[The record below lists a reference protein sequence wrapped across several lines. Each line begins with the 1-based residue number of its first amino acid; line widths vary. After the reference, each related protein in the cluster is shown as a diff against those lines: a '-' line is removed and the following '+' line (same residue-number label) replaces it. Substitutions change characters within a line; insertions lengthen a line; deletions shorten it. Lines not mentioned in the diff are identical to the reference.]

1 MKTKQGNE
9 EKRRK
14 KKRRDRERRQER
26 LLKFPEKLVL
36 RSGLPPN
43 RLGLAQS
50 DGTLVRRNLA
60 NEFHSLGED
69 TESENSQDPS
79 TVPTP
84 SVFGSVPPNPAVP
97 VLAVPAPAGVHIQ
110 SAASQ

>member
-1 MKTKQGNE
+1 MKEAVKTKQGNE

-26 LLKFPEKLVL
+26 LVKFPEKLVL

-69 TESENSQDPS
+69 TETENGQDPS
-79 TVPTP
+79 TVPT
-84 SVFGSVPPNPAVP
+84 
-97 VLAVPAPAGVHIQ
+97 VLDLNHLIQ
-110 SAASQ
+110 QYLS